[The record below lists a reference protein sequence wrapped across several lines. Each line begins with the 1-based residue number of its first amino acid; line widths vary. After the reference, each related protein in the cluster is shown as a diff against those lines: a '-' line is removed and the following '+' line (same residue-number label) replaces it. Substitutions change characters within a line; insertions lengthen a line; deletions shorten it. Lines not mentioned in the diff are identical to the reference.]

1 MEGSTA
7 NRNRPA
13 VRTERAR
20 QYALAYFRRRV
31 GPWRWSKEQVEGDAL
46 RRGDASRDRGSM
58 AVYLTV
64 PADILERWVWIELP
78 ADDAAIPP
86 PLRAQ
91 LRLVE

>member
-1 MEGSTA
+1 
-7 NRNRPA
+7 
-13 VRTERAR
+13 
-20 QYALAYFRRRV
+20 
-31 GPWRWSKEQVEGDAL
+31 
-46 RRGDASRDRGSM
+46 M